1 MMTGKLRS
9 PGKRQ
14 VRMKTRAAV
23 LRDVGKDFEV
33 VELDLDEP
41 KANEVLVRFVASG
54 LCHSD
59 DHLRTGDIPV
69 RYPIVGGHEG
79 AGIVEKVGP
88 GVTRLAVGDHVV
100 TSWLPVCGHCRF
112 CSRGQTNLCDLGRFL
127 VDNSLPDGTYRYHEG
142 STDFGQMCL
151 LGTFSQYAVISE
163 ASAVKVEDDLPLDV
177 VVLVGC
183 GVPTGY
189 GTAVKAGEVHPGDTT
204 IIYGVGGV
212 GINAV
217 QGASHAGARYV
228 IAVDPVEFKRT
239 TALSLG
245 ATHAVAS
252 AEEAHELAQQLTYG
266 VGADQALITVGVAS
280 EEVVS
285 AAFAAVRKRGI
296 VVLTA
301 MGGLAT
307 KTVHVSGFELT
318 AFEKRLQGALFGS
331 GNPFDDIPRMIELY
345 RAGKLKLDELIT
357 TKYRLDEV
365 NRGYEDMMAGR
376 NIRGVIIHEH

>member
-1 MMTGKLRS
+1 
-9 PGKRQ
+9 
-14 VRMKTRAAV
+14 MKTRAAV
-23 LRDVGKDFEV
+23 LRDMGKDWEITEL
-33 VELDLDEP
+33 ELDPP
-41 KANEVLVRFVASG
+41 KEGEVLIRFVASG

-79 AGIVEKVGP
+79 AGIVEQVGP
-88 GVTRLAVGDHVV
+88 GVTLLA
-100 TSWLPVCGHCRF
+100 VCGHCRF

-285 AAFAAVRKRGI
+285 DAFAAVRKRGI

>member
-1 MMTGKLRS
+1 
-9 PGKRQ
+9 
-14 VRMKTRAAV
+14 
-23 LRDVGKDFEV
+23 
-33 VELDLDEP
+33 
-41 KANEVLVRFVASG
+41 
-54 LCHSD
+54 
-59 DHLRTGDIPV
+59 
-69 RYPIVGGHEG
+69 
-79 AGIVEKVGP
+79 
-88 GVTRLAVGDHVV
+88 
-100 TSWLPVCGHCRF
+100 
-112 CSRGQTNLCDLGRFL
+112 
-127 VDNSLPDGTYRYHEG
+127 
-142 STDFGQMCL
+142 
-151 LGTFSQYAVISE
+151 
-163 ASAVKVEDDLPLDV
+163 
-177 VVLVGC
+177 
-183 GVPTGY
+183 
-189 GTAVKAGEVHPGDTT
+189 TT

-252 AEEAHELAQQLTYG
+252 AEEAHELAQRLTYG

-285 AAFAAVRKRGI
+285 DAFAAIRKRGI

>member
-1 MMTGKLRS
+1 
-9 PGKRQ
+9 
-14 VRMKTRAAV
+14 MKTRAAV

-285 AAFAAVRKRGI
+285 DAFAAVRKP
-296 VVLTA
+296 
-301 MGGLAT
+301 
-307 KTVHVSGFELT
+307 VHVSGFELT